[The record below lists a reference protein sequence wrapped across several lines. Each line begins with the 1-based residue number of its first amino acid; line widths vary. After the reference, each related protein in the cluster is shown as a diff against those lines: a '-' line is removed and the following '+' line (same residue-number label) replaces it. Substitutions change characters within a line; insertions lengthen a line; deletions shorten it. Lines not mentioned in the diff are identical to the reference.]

1 MQLQQLVERA
11 TEGGAHDVVILA
23 GGEHLVQFLGPLAGS
38 VVARSDAKDPV
49 LWISAIGVSGVEDGV
64 TSAAEAL
71 GQRDVLVL
79 AMRSAPDCLPVGPL
93 VEALVNCGLWVVE
106 VAPAPARG
114 VGCAL
119 VVTRDESAPW
129 RSYLLGDTIS
139 HTDNSVLRLLA
150 ERAVEGLAERAQV
163 ATLKQRDR
171 ELTRELE
178 TLRASIRDRGVE
190 FERVTDELRRMK
202 EDELRRMKEKERG
215 PQHGGLIVQAARL
228 VRREPVRGTGRVF
241 RSVLWRA
248 RHKGR
253 ARAVSEID
261 DGSV

>member
-11 TEGGAHDVVILA
+11 TEGAAHDIVILA
-23 GGEHLVQFLGPLAGS
+23 GSKHLIQFLGPLAGS
-38 VVARSDAKDPV
+38 VVAQSDAKDPV
-49 LWISAIGVSGVEDGV
+49 LWISAIGVSDVEDGV
-64 TSAAEAL
+64 TSAAEGL

-93 VEALVNCGLWVVE
+93 VEALVTCGLWVVD

-139 HTDNSVLRLLA
+139 NTDRSVLRLLA

-190 FERVTDELRRMK
+190 FERVTEELRHMT
-202 EDELRRMKEKERG
+202 EELRHMKEKERG
-215 PQHGGLIVQAARL
+215 PQHGGLMMQTARL
-228 VRREPVRGTGRVF
+228 VRRDPVRGTGRVL